1 MFVLDKLQQGL
12 IVSCQPLD
20 NGPMD
25 TPAIV
30 SAMALAA
37 QLGGASGLRIEG
49 IDNLHA
55 VVKQTDLPII
65 GIVKHDLEG
74 YQVRITPLIEHIHQL
89 AKAGAQIIAYDATLR
104 KRPQSTSM
112 LISAIHDSG
121 CLAMADCANLSDA
134 SKAVNEGA
142 DIIGTTLSGYVTD
155 LVTDRC
161 PPDFEFIQQ
170 LQQLDT
176 FIMAE
181 GRFHS
186 PELATK
192 ALQMG
197 ANAVTVGS
205 AITRIENITRW
216 FANDLNEAVS

>member
-1 MFVLDKLQQGL
+1 MLVLDKFQQGL
-12 IVSCQPLD
+12 IVSCQPID

-25 TPAIV
+25 SPIIV
-30 SAMALAA
+30 SAMAMAA
-37 QLGGASGLRIEG
+37 QIGGASGLRIEG
-49 IDNLHA
+49 IDNVHA
-55 VVKQTDLPII
+55 VIKQTDLPII

-74 YQVRITPLIEHIHQL
+74 YKVRITPLVEHIRQL
-89 AKAGAQIIAYDATLR
+89 AKAGAQVIAYDATLR
-104 KRPQSTSM
+104 NRPQSTSM

-121 CLAMADCANLSDA
+121 CLAMADCANFSDA
-134 SKAVNEGA
+134 SEAVNEGA

-155 LVTDRC
+155 LVTERC

-181 GRFHS
+181 GRFNS
-186 PELATK
+186 PELAAK

-205 AITRIENITRW
+205 AITRVENITRW
-216 FANDLNEAVS
+216 FANDLNATLR